1 MISKTDL
8 ALVNEYKAQTGR
20 VLSIYLDVDQSNA
33 ANLNRK
39 FEVAFESKIKE
50 AARMFEEEY
59 ERRDFDGCVAEV
71 RKVLA
76 AYEPKARGLVI
87 FARST
92 GSIWLRELN
101 VPVATEIFWGSTAH
115 VQQFLEALD
124 EFETYGVVVSDRS
137 HSRIFTVKLGT
148 IEKHA
153 EIHAMEGVRHIKT
166 AGADHLYSQ
175 SHLQRKAD
183 EHALSHLKRVGE
195 LLAHVSRFTPF
206 ERLVLAGATEA
217 TSELFGLLPKSTR
230 AKVVA
235 YATLPGSAPEDQ
247 ILEEVLFIGRK
258 TERKQERDKAEM
270 LITASTKAHNA
281 VTTLQETLSALNA
294 KRVRELIYAEGFAVR
309 GGVCDTCHA
318 MFPNDTMNCGFCGVP
333 VKSADDLIEHALSA
347 ALAAGATIEQ
357 LRGEGAEILKAAGGI
372 GAFLR
377 Y

>member
-8 ALVNEYKAQTGR
+8 APVNEYKAETGR
-20 VLSIYLDVDQSNA
+20 VLSTYLDVDQSNA

-39 FEVAFESKIKE
+39 FELAFESKIKE
-50 AARMFEEEY
+50 TGRSFEEEY
-59 ERRDFDGCVAEV
+59 EQRDFDGCVAEV

-76 AYEPKARGLVI
+76 AYEPRARGLVI
-87 FARST
+87 FARSA

-101 VPVATEIFWGSTAH
+101 VPIATEVYWGSTAH

-137 HSRIFTVKLGT
+137 RTRIFTVKLGT

-166 AGADHLYSQ
+166 TGTDHLYSQ

-183 EHALSHLKRVGE
+183 EHALSHLKRVVE
-195 LLAHVSRFTPF
+195 LLAHVSRSTPF
-206 ERLVLAGATEA
+206 EKIVLAGATEA
-217 TSELFGLLPKSTR
+217 TSELFRLLPKTMR

-235 YATLPGSAPEDQ
+235 SAPLPGNAPESQ
-247 ILEEVLFIGRK
+247 IVEEVLFIGRK
-258 TERKQERDKAEM
+258 AERTHERERAEI
-270 LITASTKAHNA
+270 LITASAKAHSA
-281 VTTLQETLSALNA
+281 VIGLPETLSALND
-294 KRVRELIYAEGFAVR
+294 KRVRELIYAEGFATG
-309 GGVCDTCHA
+309 GGVCDMCHA
-318 MFPNDTMNCGFCGVP
+318 VFPNDTMSCSFCGVP
-333 VKSADDLIEHALSA
+333 VKPAEDLMEHIIGAV
-347 ALAAGATIEQ
+347 LAAGATIEQ
-357 LRGEGAEILKAAGGI
+357 LRGEAADKLKAAGGI